1 MLSKL
6 IKYEF
11 KATARKML
19 PLMAAVVALAA
30 LSGVSV
36 MMLDKAED
44 YGFLTAVFVATLMAF
59 FVCIFAVCVMAFVV
73 MIQRFYNNL
82 LGSEGYMMFTLQVS
96 VDALVWAKLI
106 VSFVWFLATAVTCVL
121 AMIVLMTVSANF
133 AFTGEELRYVM
144 QGVKDILNNVGAG
157 NIIGYIL
164 ELAAALFL
172 ASVSTCLHFYLAMAI
187 GQCFANRRGMW
198 SVLAFFAI
206 AIVVSVLTGFVL
218 GVINRTGID
227 PIDTGSMLTAAHIVF
242 LGNIVSSA
250 ALSAIFYF
258 PTTMLLKKHL
268 NLA

>member
-82 LGSEGYMMFTLQVS
+82 LGSEGYMMFTLPVS
-96 VDALVWAKLI
+96 VDA
-106 VSFVWFLATAVTCVL
+106 TAVACVL

-164 ELAAALFL
+164 EFAAALFL

>member
-36 MMLDKAED
+36 MMLDREAD
-44 YGFLTAVFVATLMAF
+44 YGFLTVVFVGTLMAF
-59 FVCIFAVCVMAFVV
+59 FACIFAVCVMAFVV

-82 LGSEGYMMFTLQVS
+82 LGSEGYMMFTLPVS
-96 VDALVWAKLI
+96 VDELVWAKLI
-106 VSFVWFLATAVTCVL
+106 VSFVWFLATAVACAL
-121 AMIVLMTVSANF
+121 AMTVLMVVSASF
-133 AFTGEELRYVM
+133 AFTGEELRYVT
-144 QGVKDILNNVGAG
+144 QGVQYVLNNVGVG

-164 ELAAALFL
+164 EFAAALFL

-206 AIVVSVLTGFVL
+206 AIVVSVLSGFVL
-218 GVINRTGID
+218 AVVNKTGID
-227 PIDTGSMLTAAHIVF
+227 PMDTGNMLTAAHIVF
-242 LGNIVSSA
+242 LCNIVSSA

>member
-82 LGSEGYMMFTLQVS
+82 LGSEGYMMFTLPVS

-157 NIIGYIL
+157 NIIGYI
-164 ELAAALFL
+164 L